1 VVVMRRIFKVL
12 LAVFAVLVII
22 VVAFGAF
29 FFLDLVAF
37 TATGSKTLTP
47 QGASVGDAL
56 VVYDPGLSG
65 ATTRVAE
72 KVATDLQT
80 QGYTV
85 TLAGIK
91 SSAAANMAGYNVIVA
106 GSPIYA
112 GAPTSSV
119 KEFLNGL
126 NSALGVKVGVFGSG
140 QGSTSAD
147 DIAMIR
153 NAVPALQSDGALSG
167 AVVVKIGESE
177 DLAARSSEFVS
188 QLVS

>member
-1 VVVMRRIFKVL
+1 MRRIFKIL

-22 VVAFGAF
+22 VVAFGAV

-72 KVATDLQT
+72 KVAADLQT

-85 TLAGIK
+85 VLAGIK
-91 SSAAANMAGYNVIVA
+91 SSAAANTAGYKVIVA

-112 GAPTSSV
+112 GAPASSV
-119 KEFLNGL
+119 KDFLGGL
-126 NSALGVKVGVFGSG
+126 NPASDVKVGVFGSG
-140 QGSTSAD
+140 SGATSAE
-147 DIAMIR
+147 DITMIR
-153 NAVPALQSDGALSG
+153 NAVPALQSGGALSG
-167 AVVVKIGESE
+167 VVVVKIGQNE
-177 DLAARSSEFVS
+177 DLEVRSSELVN

>member
-12 LAVFAVLVII
+12 LAGFAVLVII
-22 VVAFGAF
+22 VVAFGAI
-29 FFLDLVAF
+29 FFLDLMAF

-47 QGASVGDAL
+47 QGTSVGDAL

-72 KVATDLQT
+72 KVAADLQAK
-80 QGYTV
+80 GYTV
-85 TLAGIK
+85 ILAGIK
-91 SSAAANMAGYNVIVA
+91 STAAANTAGYKVIVA

-126 NSALGVKVGVFGSG
+126 NLVSGVKVGVFGSG
-140 QGSTSAD
+140 SGATSAD

-153 NAVPALQSDGALSG
+153 NAVPALESDGALSG
-167 AVVVKIGESE
+167 AVVVKIGQNE
-177 DLAARSSEFVS
+177 DLAARSSELVN

>member
-1 VVVMRRIFKVL
+1 MVVMRRIFKIL

-22 VVAFGAF
+22 VVAFGAV

-72 KVATDLQT
+72 KVAADLQT

-85 TLAGIK
+85 VLAGIK
-91 SSAAANMAGYNVIVA
+91 SSAAANTAGYKVIVA

-112 GAPTSSV
+112 GAPASSV
-119 KEFLNGL
+119 KDFLGGL
-126 NSALGVKVGVFGSG
+126 NPASDVKVGVFGSG
-140 QGSTSAD
+140 SGATSAE
-147 DIAMIR
+147 DITMIR
-153 NAVPALQSDGALSG
+153 NSVPALQSGGALSG
-167 AVVVKIGESE
+167 AVVVKIGQNE
-177 DLAARSSEFVS
+177 DLAARSSEFVN

>member
-1 VVVMRRIFKVL
+1 MKRILKVL

-37 TATGSKTLTP
+37 TANSSKTLAP
-47 QGASVGDAL
+47 QGTSVGDAL

-65 ATTRVAE
+65 TTTRVAE
-72 KVATDLQT
+72 QVAADLQAK
-80 QGYTV
+80 GYTV
-85 TLAGIK
+85 ILAGVK
-91 SSAAANMAGYNVIVA
+91 SAAAANTAGYTVIVV

-112 GAPTSSV
+112 GAPASSV

-126 NSALGVKVGVFGSG
+126 NPDSGVKIGVFGSG
-140 QGSTSAD
+140 SGATSAE

-153 NAVPALQSDGALSG
+153 NAVPALQSGGALSG
-167 AVVVKIGESE
+167 AVVVKIGQNE
-177 DLAARSSEFVS
+177 DFTARSSELVN